1 MRKFLQELGRSQFRS
16 PNGLRLLASWRL
28 KLWALIMPLGI
39 IFPCGMI
46 VASGHI
52 AEGFA
57 LVAVGLIIS
66 APIVWVRWLQVQP
79 ILDER
84 KQEKNRGRR

>member
-1 MRKFLQELGRSQFRS
+1 
-16 PNGLRLLASWRL
+16 
-28 KLWALIMPLGI
+28 
-39 IFPCGMI
+39 MI